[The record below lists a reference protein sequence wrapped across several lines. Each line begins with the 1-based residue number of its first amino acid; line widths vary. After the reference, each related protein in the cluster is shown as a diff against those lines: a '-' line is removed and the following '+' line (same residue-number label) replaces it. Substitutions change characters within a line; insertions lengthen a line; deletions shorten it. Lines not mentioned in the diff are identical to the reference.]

1 MDGRFLKAF
10 SLLPTQ
16 KAVCG
21 YVTKPICF
29 RHRMVLMSINSPFV
43 TGRMPQPLEILM
55 AAKILS
61 VTELDKMIGFEPNKH
76 DIEEVGKM
84 VSDNDYYVAQSRVMS
99 ELIEEQSYWPVF
111 WSKKNSAKDHGAP
124 WVLSLI
130 CNLVK
135 NGIPLEQAW
144 TMPESQ
150 AVWIHATM
158 SINAG
163 ADIDIVSDEDLAAI
177 EQLKRMEEELKNNPP
192 QPPPHMRRAM
202 SN

>member
-29 RHRMVLMSINSPFV
+29 RHRMALMSIESPFV
-43 TGRMPQPLEILM
+43 TGTQPQPLDLLV
-55 AAKILS
+55 AARIMS
-61 VTELDKMIGFEPNKH
+61 HTDLDKMLSRETTKH
-76 DIEEVGKM
+76 DVDQINKM
-84 VSDNDYYVAQSRVMS
+84 VDDNDYFVEQTAVMS
-99 ELIEEQSYWPVF
+99 KLIEQQSCWPVF
-111 WSKKNSAKDHGAP
+111 WSKKSGGKDRGAP
-124 WVLSLI
+124 WILSLI

-135 NGIPLEQAW
+135 SGIPMEEAW

-163 ADIDIVSDEDLAAI
+163 VDIDIVSDEDLAAI
-177 EQLKRMEEELKNNPP
+177 EQLKKMEEELKKNPP